1 MEDIKLVEYND
12 SYAAKVA
19 EMWNKSG
26 ENWFGYDSVVNE
38 EEIIAQ
44 EKNAGNL
51 KLLLAL
57 DGEEVV
63 GYCSFSEYRE
73 DEGACYIP
81 LLNVRPDYHGKK
93 VGKTLVK
100 KIVETSISHNGLD

>member
-1 MEDIKLVEYND
+1 MTNIKLVEYND

-19 EMWNKSG
+19 DMWNKSG
-26 ENWFGYDSVVNE
+26 ENWFGNDSVVTGE
-38 EEIIAQ
+38 ETIAQ
-44 EKNAGNL
+44 EKNSGNL

-73 DEGACYIP
+73 DEGHAIF
-81 LLNVRPDYHGKK
+81 HF
-93 VGKTLVK
+93 
-100 KIVETSISHNGLD
+100 